1 MFSFYFEG
9 LKPDT
14 LYSIVVTNVDN
25 SAILDT
31 KKYRTL
37 PNQNTDE
44 LRLAV
49 GGDVGLDDAAS
60 KLTSYLNEFNPHV
73 IILGGDNAYDDGMR
87 TCFYSW
93 DNLYDIMNELNTK
106 LNRLVPLILTIGNH
120 DVGYNALS
128 DVKIDMTDTE
138 NLPYYFLYNPQHK
151 SLGSS
156 EIPLPKDRRSFHYHI
171 LGPSVHVHLDSGY
184 I

>member
-1 MFSFYFEG
+1 M
-9 LKPDT
+9 
-14 LYSIVVTNVDN
+14 VTNVDN

-73 IILGGDNAYDDGMR
+73 IILGVI
-87 TCFYSW
+87 T
-93 DNLYDIMNELNTK
+93 
-106 LNRLVPLILTIGNH
+106 H
-120 DVGYNALS
+120 
-128 DVKIDMTDTE
+128 MTTE
-138 NLPYYFLYNPQHK
+138 
-151 SLGSS
+151 
-156 EIPLPKDRRSFHYHI
+156 
-171 LGPSVHVHLDSGY
+171 
-184 I
+184 